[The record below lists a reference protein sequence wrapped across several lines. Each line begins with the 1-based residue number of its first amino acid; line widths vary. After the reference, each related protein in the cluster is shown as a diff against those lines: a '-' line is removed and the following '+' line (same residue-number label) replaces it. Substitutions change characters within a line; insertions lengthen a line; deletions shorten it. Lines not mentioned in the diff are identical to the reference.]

1 MKADTITK
9 AYVQDASIFADIF
22 NYYVYQGRQV
32 IEPEQLKER
41 DSTKIAL
48 PYGADGAVVPVQKFR
63 DVQKLYAA
71 MTDGKI
77 EYVLYGVENQTEIHY
92 AMPVKNYL
100 YDALTMPGRWRRLQG
115 HIGRKRKV
123 GKRQGNSVE
132 CREKNSQAPV
142 NF

>member
-48 PYGADGAVVPVQKFR
+48 PYGADGAVVPVRHCGIEFLHIPEFLDWENR
-63 DVQKLYAA
+63 ICALWGGEPAA
-71 MTDGKI
+71 GAFCNACEEWFI
-77 EYVLYGVENQTEIHY
+77 
-92 AMPVKNYL
+92 
-100 YDALTMPGRWRRLQG
+100 
-115 HIGRKRKV
+115 
-123 GKRQGNSVE
+123 
-132 CREKNSQAPV
+132 
-142 NF
+142 